1 MDPQTGAG
9 ARTQADGIPDGGYA
23 ALPPDP
29 RATLPPA
36 RRWLPILG
44 YHARVFRRVWRG
56 VVYSRLGS
64 PLLALLAVGW
74 GVGLLVDRG
83 GRGGVPWHGVTL
95 PYAVFV
101 VPAILAST
109 AMMTGF
115 GESSW
120 PVFGAIKW
128 QGTYY
133 AMLATPMRT
142 RDILAGHIAQ
152 VGWQLAAGAAV
163 FVALAAPFGVWRS
176 WWVLAAVPVATLTG
190 LGFATVMTAVAA
202 RSETEG
208 WFTAIFRVVAT
219 PLMLFSGT
227 YFPIESL
234 PTVLQPL
241 AWATPLWHGVEAC
254 RALATGLVDGGAVL
268 GHVAAL
274 VGFCA
279 VGVAWSARELHR
291 RLVR

>member
-1 MDPQTGAG
+1 MDHPPARDE
-9 ARTQADGIPDGGYA
+9 RTQPHGIPKRGYA
-23 ALPPDP
+23 APAPEPHAILT
-29 RATLPPA
+29 AT
-36 RRWLPILG
+36 RRWVPIVEFHL
-44 YHARVFRRVWRG
+44 RVMRRVWRG
-56 VVYSRLGS
+56 MVYSRLGT
-64 PLLALLAVGW
+64 PLLSLLAVGW

-83 GRGGVPWHGVTL
+83 TAGGVPWHGSVL

-101 VPAILAST
+101 VPAILASS

-128 QGTYY
+128 QGTYH

-142 RDILAGHIAQ
+142 RDVLVGHVAM
-152 VGWQLAAGAAV
+152 VGGQLAVGASA
-163 FVALAAPFGVWRS
+163 FVALAAPFRVWRS
-176 WWVLAAVPVATLTG
+176 WWVLLTVPVATLTG
-190 LGFATVMTAVAA
+190 LAFATIMTAVAA

-234 PTVLQPL
+234 PAALLPV

-254 RALATGLVDGGAVL
+254 RALATGLIDMGPLL
-268 GHVAAL
+268 GHLGAL
-274 VGFCA
+274 VAFTA
-279 VGVAWSARELHR
+279 VGVVWSARELER

>member
-1 MDPQTGAG
+1 M
-9 ARTQADGIPDGGYA
+9 
-23 ALPPDP
+23 
-29 RATLPPA
+29 
-36 RRWLPILG
+36 
-44 YHARVFRRVWRG
+44 
-56 VVYSRLGS
+56 
-64 PLLALLAVGW
+64 
-74 GVGLLVDRG
+74 
-83 GRGGVPWHGVTL
+83 TL

>member
-1 MDPQTGAG
+1 MDHPAARD
-9 ARTQADGIPDGGYA
+9 ARTQADGIPNGGYA
-23 ALPPDP
+23 AHLPEP
-29 RATLPPA
+29 RAILPA
-36 RRWLPILG
+36 TRRWLPIVG
-44 YHARVFRRVWRG
+44 YHLRVLRRVWRG
-56 VVYSRLGS
+56 MVYSRMGT
-64 PLLALLAVGW
+64 PLLSLLAVGW
-74 GVGLLVDRG
+74 GVGLLIDRG
-83 GRGGVPWHGVTL
+83 GTGGVLWHGAQL

-101 VPAILAST
+101 VPAILASS

-133 AMLATPMRT
+133 AMLATPLGT
-142 RDILAGHIAQ
+142 RDILAGHLAQ
-152 VGWQLAAGAAV
+152 VGWQLAAGASA
-163 FVALAAPFGVWRS
+163 FTALAAPFGVWRS
-176 WWVLAAVPVATLTG
+176 GWVLLAVPVAVLTG
-190 LGFATVMTAVAA
+190 LAFATIMTAVAA

-234 PTVLQPL
+234 PSALLPV

-254 RALATGLVDGGAVL
+254 RALATGLIDVGPLL
-268 GHVAAL
+268 GHVVVILAFCL
-274 VGFCA
+274 VG
-279 VGVAWSARELHR
+279 VLWSARALER
-291 RLVR
+291 RLVQ

>member
-1 MDPQTGAG
+1 MDHPAARD
-9 ARTQADGIPDGGYA
+9 ARTPPDGIPKRGYA
-23 ALPPDP
+23 ALLPEP
-29 RATLPPA
+29 RAILPA
-36 RRWLPILG
+36 TRRWRPIVG
-44 YHARVFRRVWRG
+44 YHLRVLRRVWRG
-56 VVYSRLGS
+56 MVYSRLGT
-64 PLLALLAVGW
+64 PLLSLLAVGW

-83 GRGGVPWHGVTL
+83 GSGGVPWHGIVL

-101 VPAILAST
+101 VPAILASM

-142 RDILAGHIAQ
+142 RDILAGHLAQ
-152 VGWQLAAGAAV
+152 VGWQLAVGAGA

-176 WWVLAAVPVATLTG
+176 WWVLLAVPVATLAG
-190 LGFATVMTAVAA
+190 LAFATLMTAVAA
-202 RSETEG
+202 RSQTEG

-234 PTVLQPL
+234 PAPL
-241 AWATPLWHGVEAC
+241 VPVAWATPLWHGVEAC
-254 RALATGLVDGGAVL
+254 RALATGMLDIGPLL
-268 GHVAAL
+268 GHVL
-274 VGFCA
+274 VLVAFCA
-279 VGVAWSARELHR
+279 AGVIWSARELER
-291 RLVR
+291 RLVT

>member
-1 MDPQTGAG
+1 MDPQTGAR

-23 ALPPDP
+23 ALLPEP
-29 RATLPPA
+29 RATLPA
-36 RRWLPILG
+36 TRRWRPIVG
-44 YHARVFRRVWRG
+44 YHLRVLRRVWRG
-56 VVYSRLGS
+56 MVYSRLGT
-64 PLLALLAVGW
+64 PLLSLLAVGW

-83 GRGGVPWHGVTL
+83 GSGGVPWHGVTL

-115 GESSW
+115 GEASW

-128 QGTYY
+128 QGTYH

-142 RDILAGHIAQ
+142 SDILAGHIAQ
-152 VGWQLAAGAAV
+152 VGWQLAAGAAA

-176 WWVLAAVPVATLTG
+176 WWALAAVPVATVTG

-234 PTVLQPL
+234 PPVLQPL
-241 AWATPLWHGVEAC
+241 AWVTPLWHGVEAC
-254 RALATGLVDGGAVL
+254 RAFATGLVDGGAVL

-291 RLVR
+291 RLV